1 MNDLQKKLVDERF
14 DKLFLDMP
22 LYSFGNF
29 RKIKNL
35 VHSELKRAE
44 KAGHKAGL
52 VLDECLMK
60 KFMKDERIEGARELA
75 EKLKQ
80 DIHEGTSKHQI
91 DIRIIQALAEM
102 GKKKE
107 EKMK

>member
-22 LYSFGNF
+22 LYSFCNF

-35 VHSELKRAE
+35 VHSEIERAE
-44 KAGHKAGL
+44 KEGYKAGL

-60 KFMKDERIEGARELA
+60 KFMKDERIESIKSILIKIPFMPKEV
-75 EKLKQ
+75 EN
-80 DIHEGTSKHQI
+80 
-91 DIRIIQALAEM
+91 RINEIIAEM
-102 GKKKE
+102 EKE
-107 EKMK
+107 LK